1 MRVIKNL
8 KVSGFLCLIKITGL
22 VLILFFI
29 ISCRSLPKFNGQ
41 ADLCGLLVDENN
53 IPVKDFLIY
62 CKNDLEMKTALTD
75 ESGMFVIHGV
85 DSGVYKISGQKKNY
99 VRLEE
104 REFLF
109 TDRSKIFCCQVES
122 IEGAFKSVEELI
134 MRGEKKNAEGLL
146 NQLYYDKKSP
156 QEAVVLVYQFF
167 LSEKSRD
174 KKKLTSALR
183 KIGKVEGVD
192 YTQYADS
199 LEDLIYEE

>member
-1 MRVIKNL
+1 MRVIKKL

-22 VLILFFI
+22 MLILFFI

>member
-1 MRVIKNL
+1 MRVIKKL

-22 VLILFFI
+22 MLILFFI

-85 DSGVYKISGQKKNY
+85 SSDVYKISGQKKNY
-99 VRLEE
+99 VKLENE
-104 REFLF
+104 EFLF

-122 IEGAFKSVEELI
+122 IEGAFKTVEELLL
-134 MRGEKKNAEGLL
+134 RGEKKKAEALL
-146 NQLYYDKKSP
+146 DKLYYDKKTP
-156 QEAVVLVYQFF
+156 QDAVVHVYRFF
-167 LSEKSRD
+167 LSDKNGEKKWIVSSIR
-174 KKKLTSALR
+174 KLG
-183 KIGKVEGVD
+183 KIEGVD
-192 YTQYADS
+192 YSEYADA
-199 LEDLIYEE
+199 LEGLIYEK

>member
-1 MRVIKNL
+1 MRARKKIE
-8 KVSGFLCLIKITGL
+8 VSGHLCFVKITSL
-22 VLILFFI
+22 LFILLLLF
-29 ISCRSLPKFNGQ
+29 SCRTLPRFTGQ

-99 VRLEE
+99 ARLEE

-156 QEAVVLVYQFF
+156 QEAVILVYRFF
-167 LSEKSRD
+167 LTEKSRD

>member
-22 VLILFFI
+22 MLILFFI

-53 IPVKDFLIY
+53 NPVKDFLIY

-99 VRLEE
+99 ARLEE

>member
-99 VRLEE
+99 ARLEE